1 MNWAVAVFGAMLLVA
16 IGFWFT
22 KGKRAYLRTDGALGE
37 VFRAAQL
44 ESLVQ
49 EFVKVIQYSKF
60 PLRFNVTFN

>member
-1 MNWAVAVFGAMLLVA
+1 MNWVVAVFGAMLLVA

-22 KGKRAYLRTDGALGE
+22 KGKHAYLRTDGALGE

-49 EFVKVIQYSKF
+49 E
-60 PLRFNVTFN
+60 